1 MKTEDVMDSLL
12 GLGMQRG
19 EITNEELYEAFPAE
33 FFPLDEMERF
43 LSCVEHLGIKIV
55 ETEDKQRRRRR
66 QKRV

>member
-12 GLGMQRG
+12 GLGVQRG
-19 EITNEELYEAFPAE
+19 EITSQELYEAFPAE

-43 LSCVEHLGIKIV
+43 LSRLEDLGIKIV
-55 ETEDKQRRRRR
+55 ETEGKQRRRRR